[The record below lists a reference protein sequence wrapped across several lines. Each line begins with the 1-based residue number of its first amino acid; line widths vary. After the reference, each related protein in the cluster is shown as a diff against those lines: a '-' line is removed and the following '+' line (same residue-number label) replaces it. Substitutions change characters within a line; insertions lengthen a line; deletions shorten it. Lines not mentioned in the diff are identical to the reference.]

1 MKLQIWHN
9 SNLGNPHFVRSV
21 PDIETAKEW
30 LKLLADYDLYQGDRV
45 AANAQGL
52 MVWNERSTGMG
63 RMGTRGRRR
72 IDHRRDR
79 RGRPRRSAV
88 GSEDIQAR
96 TKADA
101 LRQHTSAAARI
112 RHDSVLE

>member
-52 MVWNERSTGMG
+52 MVWNEKSMEWDEWEREEDGESIT
-63 RMGTRGRRR
+63 TVIDEETAQERGWKR
-72 IDHRRDR
+72 
-79 RGRPRRSAV
+79 
-88 GSEDIQAR
+88 DIQEKIKR
-96 TKADA
+96 RVTSTP
-101 LRQHTSAAARI
+101 LRQRGFG
-112 RHDSVLE
+112 RQRK